1 MHLYGGGIHFDGAA
15 SKLTCLKLFFKR
27 QVRTVEKN
35 RRVFIPAYLLSAS
48 YVVTMLEVHGL
59 L

>member
-48 YVVTMLEVHGL
+48 YVMREHFDD
-59 L
+59 